1 MADTN
6 RVLVVDDELTIRVAL
21 RRCFAR
27 MGWAVDEASNG
38 ESAWALI
45 ALDEEQPPSARYR
58 MVVCDLR
65 MPGLN
70 GIDLYERVRAKYPEV
85 LPRLVISTGDIVSQE
100 AADFVGRAGCEVLQK
115 PFELSAIRHIAQRLA
130 DSSSAVGPTDETG
143 TTS

>member
-1 MADTN
+1 MTADTN

-21 RRCFAR
+21 RRCFSR

-45 ALDEEQPPSARYR
+45 ALDEEQPPPSRYR

-70 GIDLYERVRAKYPEV
+70 GIDLYERVRARYPAV
-85 LPRLVISTGDIVSQE
+85 LPRMVISTGDIVSQE
-100 AADFVGRAGCEVLQK
+100 AADFVTRSGCEVLQK
-115 PFELSAIRHIAQRLA
+115 PFELSTIRELAVRLA
-130 DSSSAVGPTDETG
+130 ASQAT
-143 TTS
+143 